1 MHGGMP
7 RMMHGGGPGMHG
19 GPGGSDMG
27 GPRGTG
33 ESMMMGDPLFDDPG
47 ADDSDTLPESGPPG
61 I

>member
-1 MHGGMP
+1 
-7 RMMHGGGPGMHG
+7 MMHGGGPGMHG
-19 GPGGSDMG
+19 GPGGPDMG